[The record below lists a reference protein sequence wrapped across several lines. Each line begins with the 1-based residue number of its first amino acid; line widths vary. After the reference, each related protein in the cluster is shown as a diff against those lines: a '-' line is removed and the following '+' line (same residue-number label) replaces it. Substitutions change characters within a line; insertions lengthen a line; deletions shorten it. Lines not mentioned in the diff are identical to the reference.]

1 MDERLLIIEDED
13 TLRESLS
20 RVFTREGYQVVAV
33 NSAEPALELFEEG
46 SFDLILTDIILPGI
60 TGIELLKRVKE
71 AAPEQVVIIMTAYA
85 SLETAVETLR
95 SGAYDYIVKPI
106 IHEEIKQ
113 IVKNALKVRAL
124 QKENV
129 LLKKQMG
136 GSYDLS
142 RIIGQHPEILQII
155 ARVKKI
161 VETRSNV
168 LFIGE
173 VGTGKRLIARAIH
186 FSSPRADKA
195 FMPVNLR
202 AIPAGRWEEEL
213 FGRVKDTF
221 PGSNLI
227 IRGLIEEANG
237 GTVYLN
243 GVELLSPDLQLK
255 LLRVLEDQEVRPV
268 GGAQG
273 IKVDLLVISSS
284 NLDLGDLV
292 RAGQFREDLY
302 QRLKVVTLK
311 IPPLRDRKEDLELLA
326 RFFLRRY
333 AREFGKTIKDLDPQ
347 ALEQFRGYDWP
358 GKCPRTARDHG
369 KGRLDHRRRGHRPPA
384 SPHPGLPGLS
394 GHDLRRRPRFFK
406 RDLSLPVS
414 GGRPAEKNGRATC
427 PWNSTP
433 RARSS

>member
-1 MDERLLIIEDED
+1 MDERILIIEDED

-71 AAPEQVVIIMTAYA
+71 ATPEQVVIIMTAYA

-155 ARVKKI
+155 ARIKKI

-168 LFIGE
+168 LFVGE

-186 FSSPRADKA
+186 FSSPRANKA
-195 FMPVNLR
+195 FLPVNLR
-202 AIPAGRWEEEL
+202 AIPAGLWEAEL

-221 PGSNLI
+221 PGSSLVT
-227 IRGLIEEANG
+227 RGLLEEANG

-255 LLRVLEDQEVRPV
+255 LLHVLEDQEVRPV
-268 GGAQG
+268 GGSQG
-273 IKVDLLVISSS
+273 IKIDLLVISSS
-284 NLDLGDLV
+284 NLDLGNLV
-292 RAGQFREDLY
+292 QTGQFREDLY

-311 IPPLRDRKEDLELLA
+311 IPSLRERKEDLELLA
-326 RFFLRRY
+326 RFFMRRY
-333 AREFGKTIKDLDPQ
+333 AREFGKTIQDLDPQ
-347 ALEQFRGYDWP
+347 VLEQFRGYDWP
-358 GKCPRTARDHG
+358 GNVRELRTIMERAALITGEEVIGPRHLPTLVA
-369 KGRLDHRRRGHRPPA
+369 PA
-384 SPHPGLPGLS
+384 
-394 GHDLRRRPRFFK
+394 
-406 RDLSLPVS
+406 
-414 GGRPAEKNGRATC
+414 
-427 PWNSTP
+427 
-433 RARSS
+433 

>member
-1 MDERLLIIEDED
+1 MDERILIIEDED

-20 RVFTREGYQVVAV
+20 RVFTREGYQVVSV

-71 AAPEQVVIIMTAYA
+71 AAPDQIVIIMTAYA

-155 ARVKKI
+155 ARIKKI

-168 LFIGE
+168 LFVGE

-186 FSSPRADKA
+186 FSSPRANKA
-195 FMPVNLR
+195 FLPVNLR
-202 AIPAGRWEEEL
+202 AIPAGLWEAEL

-221 PGSNLI
+221 PGSSLVT
-227 IRGLIEEANG
+227 RGLLEEANG

-255 LLRVLEDQEVRPV
+255 LLHVLEDQEVRPV
-268 GGAQG
+268 GGSQG
-273 IKVDLLVISSS
+273 IKIDLLVISSS
-284 NLDLGDLV
+284 NLDLGNLV
-292 RAGQFREDLY
+292 QTGQFREDLY

-311 IPPLRDRKEDLELLA
+311 IPSLRERKEDLELLA
-326 RFFLRRY
+326 RFFMRRY
-333 AREFGKTIKDLDPQ
+333 AREFGKTIQDLDPQ
-347 ALEQFRGYDWP
+347 VLEQFRGYDWP
-358 GKCPRTARDHG
+358 GNVRELRTIMERAALITGEEVIGPRHLPTLVA
-369 KGRLDHRRRGHRPPA
+369 PA
-384 SPHPGLPGLS
+384 
-394 GHDLRRRPRFFK
+394 
-406 RDLSLPVS
+406 
-414 GGRPAEKNGRATC
+414 
-427 PWNSTP
+427 
-433 RARSS
+433 